1 VKGGGIV
8 ALVPVRSLADGKTRL
23 SAALSPEAR
32 SALTRRMLK
41 GVVRA
46 ALDSGAVGP
55 VAVVSPDPA
64 ALAMAAVEGTAVV
77 PLLQDPARFGL
88 NGALA
93 QGREWALSRRA
104 AAVLILFGDLPLIT
118 PDDVRN
124 LVRRDAPVVLAPDR
138 HGTGT
143 NAMLLRLGGAEGQRG
158 PRARR
163 GGTKGFRFGFGPG
176 SYARHVDE
184 AHRLGLDVATA
195 LTTGTAFD
203 LDTPDDLRLL
213 VDGGPDGL
221 MNEAERDGGNELV
234 VPGSAFTRLE
244 GGPS

>member
-1 VKGGGIV
+1 MKGGGIV

-23 SAALSPEAR
+23 SEALSPEAR

-64 ALAMAAVEGTAVV
+64 ALAVAAIEGTEVV
-77 PLLQDPARFGL
+77 PLLQDPDQSGL

-93 QGREWALSRRA
+93 QGRDWALRRHA
-104 AAVLILFGDLPLIT
+104 AALLILFGDLPLLS

-143 NAMLLRLGGAEGQRG
+143 NAMLLRLGGAAGRRDL
-158 PRARR
+158 RAKR
-163 GGTKGFRFGFGPG
+163 GGTEGFRFGFGPG

-213 VDGGPDGL
+213 VDGGTAGRPDG
-221 MNEAERDGGNELV
+221 ESELV
-234 VPGSAFTRLE
+234 IPGSGLIGFE

>member
-1 VKGGGIV
+1 VSGGGVV

-23 SAALSPEAR
+23 SEALSPEAR

-64 ALAMAAVEGTAVV
+64 ALAVAAIEGTEVV
-77 PLLQDPARFGL
+77 PLLQNPARLGL

-93 QGREWALSRRA
+93 QGRDWALSRRA
-104 AAVLILFGDLPLIT
+104 AALLILFGDLPLLS

-143 NAMLLRLGGAEGQRG
+143 NAMLLRLGGTA
-158 PRARR
+158 
-163 GGTKGFRFGFGPG
+163 GFRFGFGPG

-184 AHRLGLDVATA
+184 AHRLELDVATA

-213 VDGGPDGL
+213 VDGGTAGR
-221 MNEAERDGGNELV
+221 RDGENELV
-234 VPGSAFTRLE
+234 IPSSGLAEFE

>member
-1 VKGGGIV
+1 MSGGIV
-8 ALVPVRSLADGKTRL
+8 ALVPIRSLAEGKTRL
-23 SAALSPEAR
+23 GGALTSEAR
-32 SALTRRMLK
+32 QALTRRMLR
-41 GVVRA
+41 GVIRA
-46 ALDSGAVGP
+46 ALDSGAVGT

-64 ALAMAAVEGTAVV
+64 ALAQAMLEGQGVV
-77 PLLQDPARFGL
+77 PLVQEPDRPGL

-93 QGREWALSRRA
+93 HGRDWALRA
-104 AAVLILFGDLPLIT
+104 RASAVLILFGDLPLLD

-143 NAMLLRLGGAEGQRG
+143 NAMLLRLGGTEG
-158 PRARR
+158 RR
-163 GGTKGFRFGFGPG
+163 DGGGEQFRFAFGPD
-176 SYARHVDE
+176 SYARHADE

-213 VDGGPDGL
+213 VDGGTEGRRDG
-221 MNEAERDGGNELV
+221 ETEGRRDGGTNWAIRGDDFAHLGRPAE
-234 VPGSAFTRLE
+234 
-244 GGPS
+244 